1 VPYSVLAAVFLAAG
15 TWWLR
20 RWLRQ
25 RRRIRL
31 RAQSIPVP
39 WAAILKERVPLYTR
53 LPADLKQRLHGL
65 VQVFL
70 DEKRFLGR
78 GGLAVTET
86 MRVTIAAQACLL
98 ILNREGDFYPGFTTI
113 MIYPDTYVAE
123 ESSRDGMVSST
134 LRSVRSGESWFRGP
148 VILSWRDTLAGTASA
163 DDGHNVVLHEFAH
176 KLDEEDGRMDGLPL
190 LDEAQQYRT
199 WATVLSDE
207 FNSLR
212 EDIKH
217 RHKTVMDVYGA
228 TSAPE
233 FFAVATETF
242 FEKPLA
248 MKKKH
253 PALYTELQQFYRLDP
268 AGWQ

>member
-1 VPYSVLAAVFLAAG
+1 MIYSVFGTVFLAAG
-15 TWWLR
+15 MWWLR
-20 RWLRQ
+20 RRWRQ
-25 RRRIRL
+25 RRRALL
-31 RAQSIPVP
+31 RGHPIPDP
-39 WAAILKERVPLYTR
+39 WADILKQRVPLYER

-65 VQVFL
+65 IQVFL
-70 DEKRFLGR
+70 DEKRFFGR
-78 GGLAVTET
+78 GGLAVTEI

-98 ILNREGDFYPGFTTI
+98 ILNRNGGFYPGFSTI
-113 MIYPDTYVAE
+113 MIYPDTYVAQ
-123 ESSRDGMVSST
+123 ESKSDGMISST
-134 LRSVRSGESWFRGP
+134 HRSVRSGESWFRGP
-148 VILSWRDTLAGTASA
+148 VILSWRDTLAGTARP

-190 LDEAQQYRT
+190 LDEAAQYRT

-207 FNSLR
+207 FDSLR
-212 EDIKH
+212 EAVGT
-217 RHKTVMDVYGA
+217 RHKTVMDEYGA

-253 PALYTELQQFYRLDP
+253 PALYAELQQFYRLDP
-268 AGWQ
+268 AGW